1 MLEFS
6 EIFTEPVK
14 TVAINIAIVSL
25 VTLSLTT
32 LIYTVLKFIK
42 LPDKLIENIV
52 GFIVVGVG
60 ISTVYYSLKWD
71 LFLAL

>member
-1 MLEFS
+1 MFELS
-6 EIFTEPVK
+6 DLFTEPVK

-25 VTLSLTT
+25 ATLSLTT
-32 LIYTVLKFIK
+32 FIYTVLKFIK
-42 LPDKLIENIV
+42 LPEKVIENMI

>member
-1 MLEFS
+1 LLEFS
-6 EIFTEPVK
+6 KLITEPVK

-25 VTLSLTT
+25 VTISLTT

-42 LPDKLIENIV
+42 LPEKFLENII
-52 GFIVVGVG
+52 GLIVVFVG
-60 ISTVYYSLKWD
+60 IGTVYYSLRWD

>member
-6 EIFTEPVK
+6 ELFTEPVK

-42 LPDKLIENIV
+42 LPDKVIENIV